1 MSDVIDM
8 PADIEADP
16 ELIERCELC
25 GYIIEDLEELIYLRA
40 ADLLAQLELADPRDA
55 WRHTGEAA
63 PPASVRNSDISGTPA
78 NAPRPYRPV
87 ASSIEAFLFVA
98 RNYDA
103 AVLARWLDGHP
114 QDVEFLTRLWET
126 KNGLS

>member
-1 MSDVIDM
+1 MSIEDAVE
-8 PADIEADP
+8 IEAAP
-16 ELIERCELC
+16 IEIERCELC
-25 GYIIEDLEELIYLRA
+25 GCIVEDFEELIYLRA
-40 ADLLAQLELADPRDA
+40 ADLLAQWELADPRDR
-55 WRHTGEAA
+55 WKHTGEAA
-63 PPASVRNSDISGTPA
+63 PSASVRNSDISGTPA
-78 NAPRPYRPV
+78 NAPRPYRPA

-103 AVLARWLDGHP
+103 AVLARWLDDHP